1 MEIITILIGVAVF
14 IISALMIYCI
24 SAFSMREKTFEEVME
39 EQKRRQEEERE
50 KAKAEKKAEKEQHKK
65 KYKKGKQ
72 EKVKEKSAQ
81 VTEPELKVEHKVK
94 MVNLEIEPEI
104 IERTESLGLNA
115 GLRQRGKRDK
125 SSKSILHNKD
135 EIAPVADKTVE
146 MRHKQVAPKDE
157 LELKKAHEKV
167 VVEKIEKV
175 KAVQQQQEVKESRQ
189 KHSMESKENLPPKKN
204 EETLKQPKGT
214 PKGTPV
220 KQNIAEQDKRSNKIK
235 SDDVQLNGSQLISSV
250 KTAKLSDEEL
260 QALIEILLNRQ
271 GLAPSSPVNQAESW
285 NKKSQ
290 KGDPM
295 SLLKRQLEEKERALQ
310 EEQNL
315 AMSANSKVKELR
327 NELGTEKTKYTALEK
342 RFQEKVSHQ
351 QAELD
356 ALQQRMQHTH
366 EQHLMETNG
375 LQARLR
381 QVEQGGGGGGG
392 DQAAV
397 QKLSAENKIL
407 QETLSL
413 KAKENVSLNE
423 KVKNFEKDL
432 NNSNAKLL
440 ASETARKSAETKV
453 STSEEKIRKLE
464 GGQKGADAMINKRV
478 EEVAIQLRKS
488 ESRNDSLSSDLQN
501 ATSALSTAE
510 AEVSTLKGK
519 LQELETHLSRADAS
533 KEVESKLQESER
545 KRSDLEGNVKNLEK
559 QLADLSRRLSES
571 ETEMLRLQQENRS
584 LVDENKTISE
594 RVQAAPAANGDIH
607 EQNGPSLSMEE
618 HERIVKEKSE
628 EVTALTANL
637 EGQKKATANLQV
649 QVDTQTAQVSE
660 LQQQLAQQ
668 KAKNNELREK
678 NWKAMEALEKAEK
691 SSAEKADKALKSARE
706 MSSAGS
712 VEIETN
718 DKAVFQR
725 LFPEVKVSDKLA
737 HKEWVVA
744 FEKQAL
750 KKLQSSVNED
760 SYKTLEEENK
770 KFQLQITKYE
780 AQSTELNSKSARLQ
794 EAEKELSQ
802 LKSKKSSQVDS
813 AAYSQ
818 IENDNERLKE
828 EVEQYRSIVSETE
841 NKLKQLEK
849 SIDAE
854 EKKWKEKLK
863 AAESSSSKNSGS
875 VQRIAELEKI
885 IADQEK
891 QMQEYRN
898 VLSLTENSLKQLESK
913 VATEENAWQG
923 KVNSSQSQLVQTQE
937 ELTNLKKQL
946 LDSRGSEELPEGS
959 MQTKVETLEEELR
972 ESQEKIIVLTSE
984 KETVITKV
992 MELEKTTTSGSSDK
1006 EVEELRSQVQVER
1019 KKNKD
1024 LSLNVVKLNGIIK
1037 TGQDALSQEQE
1048 LVKKLQEQL
1057 DYKSVKSGVS
1067 ESEEIEQA
1075 ASSTDNGTSV

>member
-668 KAKNNELREK
+668 KAKNNE
-678 NWKAMEALEKAEK
+678 
-691 SSAEKADKALKSARE
+691 